1 MGLKNTIFRGSKDD
15 SVNGWGQTI
24 PAEDRYQMR
33 KLISKLNPAH
43 ACAHRPT
50 LSTWENPHGRRPDQ
64 YSQNCEKVQR
74 GFHQSLGLKIPY
86 CSCWPIPSEG
96 CTRKLYSRLNPAYVC
111 ANPQTLI
118 KQAVYMGAGL
128 AKPKLY
134 RVKGFNNL
142 WDSKKHMKRKRRY
155 PVNGQAHNIPLVI
168 DTESEYKKVF
178 LKLNPARIGA
188 NHPTP
193 FKQANPHGRRHV
205 TVNGRVLATSGIKKF
220 QFQVK
225 HRETQ

>member
-1 MGLKNTIFRGSKDD
+1 
-15 SVNGWGQTI
+15 
-24 PAEDRYQMR
+24 
-33 KLISKLNPAH
+33 
-43 ACAHRPT
+43 
-50 LSTWENPHGRRPDQ
+50 
-64 YSQNCEKVQR
+64 
-74 GFHQSLGLKIPY
+74 
-86 CSCWPIPSEG
+86 
-96 CTRKLYSRLNPAYVC
+96 
-111 ANPQTLI
+111 
-118 KQAVYMGAGL
+118 MGAGL

-168 DTESEYKKVF
+168 DTESEYKKIF
-178 LKLNPARIGA
+178 SKLNPARIGA